1 MYLGAGIAFSHS
13 ACSHKQWFAYME
25 IRAFLAQNEL
35 VGRGLYRV
43 DLFFRLEDLGWN
55 FLHESVLFSEFKG
68 NVGLVLS
75 YSLNSL
81 DLGLK

>member
-1 MYLGAGIAFSHS
+1 MFQRAGIAFTIYT
-13 ACSHKQWFAYME
+13 CSHEQWFAYME
-25 IRAFLAQNEL
+25 IRAFLARNEL